1 MNYVSTKLRTF
12 FFKED
17 TTNESF
23 LVFFRMGTGIFILIH
38 LLSIILDFG
47 KLFGKQGIIPYD
59 IRELLG
65 SDYIIYL
72 TEIITFF
79 EGFGISE
86 NALII
91 SFLTVFILG
100 LLSLTIGLYTR
111 LSALLVL
118 FMYKSVFSLTYAYG
132 IDTFITTSLFYL
144 VIFPSGYFFSIDN
157 ILFKNRNREN
167 LNVTLFKR
175 LLQLNVCIVYFYAGA
190 CKMVGDT
197 WWNGEAIWK
206 SLNLWSVNNT
216 FDIDYSWLAESSYVL
231 VLLGWGVLVIE
242 TLYPIFIW
250 SKKTRKIWLTGTLL
264 MHIGIGL
271 LLDLYFFAAFMMF
284 WNVTAFYIDKPIKIA
299 ELIPSHKFIKQKET
313 IPQNVLLESSN

>member
-1 MNYVSTKLRTF
+1 MNTIKTKLHTF

-17 TTNESF
+17 TTNGAF

-38 LLSIILDFG
+38 LLSIILDFS
-47 KLFGKQGIIPYD
+47 KLFGKQGIIPHD
-59 IRELLG
+59 IREIMG
-65 SDYIIYL
+65 SDYIVYL

-86 NALII
+86 NSII
-91 SFLTVFILG
+91 SIFLSVLILS
-100 LLSLTIGLYTR
+100 LLSLTIGFCTR
-111 LSALLVL
+111 FSALLAL

-144 VIFPSGYFFSIDN
+144 VIFPAGYFFSIDN
-157 ILFKNRNREN
+157 IVFKNRSRKN

-175 LLQLNVCIVYFYAGA
+175 LLQINVCIVYFYAGA
-190 CKMVGDT
+190 CKIVGDS

-216 FDIDYSWLAESSYVL
+216 FDFNYDWLAEHSYLLIIMGWSVL
-231 VLLGWGVLVIE
+231 AIE

-284 WNVTAFYIDKPIKIA
+284 WNVTAFYIDKPIDVKQ
-299 ELIPSHKFIKQKET
+299 LVSGFTFYKQKT
-313 IPQNVLLESSN
+313 TVPQNVPVEA